1 MSNKCAEGDYMIGAI
16 IGDIVGSKYEYSN
29 FKSKDFK
36 WFDEGTRFTDDTIMT
51 IAVAKAILDSKPDYS
66 DLSEKAI
73 YWMQYFGRKYPS
85 DYGVNFIT
93 WLHEENPK
101 PYNSYGNGAAM
112 RVSAAGWF
120 ANSIEQ
126 AVDLAKKVTA
136 VSHNHPEGIRGA
148 VAVSTIIFLC
158 RKGASK
164 GEIKEF
170 VTKKLK
176 YNLDFTL
183 DQIRPKYKFDESC
196 QGTVPVAIVAFL
208 ESTNFIDCIQNAISV
223 GGDAD
228 TLTAIAGSIAEAYYL
243 FPGINEQIVKKAES
257 YLPKDLLDILYEFRK
272 TDRIN
277 RSYLI

>member
-1 MSNKCAEGDYMIGAI
+1 MLGAI

-51 IAVAKAILDSKPDYS
+51 VAIAKAFLDSKLDFS

-85 DYGVNFIT
+85 DYGLDFIG
-93 WLHEENPK
+93 WLQENNPK

-112 RVSAAGWF
+112 RVSPAGWF

-126 AVDLAKKVTA
+126 AVNLAKKVTE

-148 VAVSTIIFLC
+148 VAVSTIIYLC

-164 GEIKEF
+164 AEIKDF
-170 VTKKLK
+170 VTKKIK
-176 YNLDFTL
+176 YNVDFTL
-183 DQIRPKYKFDESC
+183 DQIRSKYKFDESC

-208 ESTNFIDCIQNAISV
+208 ESTSFIDCIQNAISV

-228 TLTAIAGSIAEAYYL
+228 TLTAIAGSIAEAYYV
-243 FPGINEQIVKKAES
+243 FPGIDEKIIKKAES
-257 YLPKDLLDILYEFRK
+257 YLPKELLDIINEFNK

-277 RSYLI
+277 RSFLI